1 MNHTIIEQ
9 RTTEWYRMRLGKMT
23 ASGFGTL
30 MAKPR
35 DKNRHWAVKASEYIE
50 RKAFEVFLDKYIY
63 DPPFSPE
70 AADWGIENEAR
81 ALDALRQIVEMP
93 VQDVGLVFCDEN
105 AQIAA
110 TPDAALFDTGR
121 GDYVSL
127 VQVKCPYN
135 GDYHEKF
142 RTQVFNERD
151 LKRKK
156 SSYYWQMQGE
166 MWVAGLDNSYFVS
179 FDPRRSETDRLHTTV
194 IHRNDDDL
202 KILKERV
209 FEALDERDKIVSDLH
224 TGRRRIPPH
233 YYPDYQFSIIDW
245 AIGRTRPTLI

>member
-166 MWVAGLDNSYFVS
+166 MWVADTDKSYFVS
-179 FDPRRSETDRLHTTV
+179 FDPRRDESERLHYALV
-194 IHRNDDDL
+194 RRNEEDIRALKQKVYEALEERDAIVEDL
-202 KILKERV
+202 WSGKRTLPRWFQPDFKPGAVERV
-209 FEALDERDKIVSDLH
+209 LGIM
-224 TGRRRIPPH
+224 P
-233 YYPDYQFSIIDW
+233 
-245 AIGRTRPTLI
+245 PTLI